1 MKSRAPMLSLPLA
14 RWSAVALLGAVSL
27 WSAVSLL
34 GTPPEAEHGPEPTL
48 ALAALAPVLSIPA
61 PPAPEPDP
69 ATQERGAAAA
79 PEPLFR
85 SLPLQ
90 LEGSAKPLRLTSGS
104 PEKNW
109 ILEVNGN
116 GLVLGDFD
124 GDGRTDLVTIDGSTL
139 ERVAAGEPGL
149 PPRLALNAG
158 GLRFRAA
165 PESFAM
171 AGGRWGTGGV
181 AGDPDNDGDLDL
193 VVLEWGPDRLFE
205 NLSGQGFREVT
216 EKAGFQG
223 KRWATSGAFLDYD
236 RDGLLDLAVVN
247 YLAFST
253 EEIPSKASG
262 ECRWKG
268 HAVNC
273 GPEGLTPVHDQLYRG
288 LGNLAFEEVSQAAG
302 YRPEAAGFGLG
313 ISSVDIDTDG
323 DTDLYISNDSTAN
336 FLWENQGDGTFREV
350 GMRLGVDRDMNGK
363 EQAGMGIATG
373 DWNNDGLYDLLVTNF
388 SGENNAFY
396 VGMRTKQGRLRFAER
411 SFQTGLGGPSVLRLG
426 WGTGF
431 VDVDLDGDL
440 DLYCLNG
447 HVYPEADRAGTD
459 TSYAQ
464 PADLYLNLGNRFER
478 RDLAAE
484 APRVQRAG
492 AHGDLDGDGRQEIVA
507 LELDGG
513 VWIYTPATPA
523 TGGWLEVSLAGRRSN
538 RLGLGARIELSA
550 GGVTQVREMTTAGGY
565 QAGLAPVVHFG
576 LGAAAKIDKL
586 VVRWPSGAVSEI
598 AAPES
603 NRRLHVEEPEP
614 AAEPAAEPAPEGDR

>member
-1 MKSRAPMLSLPLA
+1 MPSRVQMLILFMAVSASVALGWPSSCDRREAPSAPLA
-14 RWSAVALLGAVSL
+14 V
-27 WSAVSLL
+27 
-34 GTPPEAEHGPEPTL
+34 E
-48 ALAALAPVLSIPA
+48 
-61 PPAPEPDP
+61 PAPESP
-69 ATQERGAAAA
+69 APAAAEPA
-79 PEPLFR
+79 PADADPQQPSPAAARAATPREPLFR
-85 SLPLQ
+85 SLPLV
-90 LEGSAKPLRLTSGS
+90 LEGSSEPLRLTSGS

-124 GDGRTDLVTIDGSTL
+124 GDGLTDLVTIDGSTL
-139 ERVAAGEPGL
+139 ERIAAGEPGL
-149 PPRLALNAG
+149 PPRLALNSG
-158 GLRFRAA
+158 GLRFRPA

-205 NLSGQGFREVT
+205 NLAGAGFREAT
-216 EKAGFQG
+216 DKAGFQG

-236 RDGLLDLAVVN
+236 KDGLLDLAVVN

-268 HAVNC
+268 YAVNC

-288 LGNLAFEEVSQAAG
+288 RGDLSFEEVSQASS

-313 ISSVDIDTDG
+313 ISSVDIDIDG
-323 DTDLYISNDSTAN
+323 DTDLYVSNDSTAN

-350 GMRLGVDRDMNGK
+350 GMSLGVDRDMNGK

-396 VGMRTKQGRLRFAER
+396 VGMRTKQGRLRFSER

-464 PADLYLNLGNRFER
+464 PADLYLNQGTRFER
-478 RDLAAE
+478 LDLAAE
-484 APRVQRAG
+484 SPRVQRAG
-492 AHGDLDGDGRQEIVA
+492 AHADLDGDGRAEIVA

-513 VWIYTPATPA
+513 VWIYTPSGAA
-523 TGGWLEVSLAGRRSN
+523 SGGWLEVSLEGRRSN
-538 RLGLGARIELSA
+538 RLGLGARLELSA
-550 GGVTQVREMTTAGGY
+550 GGRTQVREMTTAGGY

-576 LGAAAKIDKL
+576 LGAAPSIDKL
-586 VVRWPSGAVSEI
+586 VVRWPSGALSEI
-598 AAPES
+598 AAPAP
-603 NRRLHVEEPEP
+603 NQRLRLSEPEP
-614 AAEPAAEPAPEGDR
+614 ASAPAQEEGQ